1 MEQCKCG
8 LVKNKRVDNAVIMAA
23 GTASRFLPLS
33 IEKPKGLL
41 TVRGEVLI
49 ERQIRQLK
57 SAGIDDITVVVGYKS
72 ELFSYLKDKFNV
84 KLIHNPCFST
94 KNNIE
99 SLYLARNELKNTYIC
114 SSDNYFSENVFESV
128 VDGSYYS
135 GVYVKEKTNEWY
147 MISDENGNI
156 KGVEKFGENGII
168 MLGHV
173 FFDEELSRA
182 FKELIVKHH
191 EIGDYDNNLWE
202 DLFVDNIAYLPP
214 MHIREY
220 KKDLIHEFDSLDEL
234 REFDSIYMEHSGS
247 EIMRNICNSLEC
259 SEAEI
264 GGFKLLHFDTSE
276 ANEAEFE
283 FEALG
288 KGYIYKYNKFGVD
301 EVKRVHGV
309 RPHELCV
316 IMKI

>member
-1 MEQCKCG
+1 MEQYKYG

-114 SSDNYFSENVFESV
+114 SSDNYFSENVFENT

-135 GVYVKEKTNEWY
+135 AIYVKEKTNEWY
-147 MISDENGNI
+147 MLPDENGNI
-156 KGVEKFGENGII
+156 KGVEKFGEDGPI

-173 FFDEELSRA
+173 FFDEEFSRA
-182 FKELIVKHH
+182 FRELIVKHH

-202 DLFVDNIAYLPP
+202 DLFVDNIASLPP

-220 KKDLIHEFDSLDEL
+220 DASIIHEFDSLDEL
-234 REFDSIYMEHSGS
+234 RAFDSKYLEDSGS
-247 EIMRNICNSLEC
+247 RIMRNICNRLGC
-259 SEAEI
+259 REAEVGDFSLI
-264 GGFKLLHFDTSE
+264 HYDVNDAGTAKFSFHVADKS
-276 ANEAEFE
+276 
-283 FEALG
+283 
-288 KGYIYKYNKFGVD
+288 YIYEYNMMMGSD
-301 EVKRVHGV
+301 TVKKV
-309 RPHELCV
+309 
-316 IMKI
+316 